1 VSYDTS
7 DSNVEAASIEDN
19 KIGRLVSR
27 VGISGEPV
35 RSGHSAPTPEQI
47 RMSSE
52 ILLPY
57 YKWTRPSAWSNSAGK
72 RAFDCGCVLLTLPF
86 WTPIL
91 FVVALAVRVTSRG
104 PILFLQRRVGR
115 YGREFTILKFRTMV
129 HVKKSAHRHPI
140 TTADNQPFTPIGS
153 FLRRWKLD
161 ELPQVLNV
169 LVGQM
174 SLVGPRPKLPEHTV
188 ADLPCRPGVTGAAT
202 FAFAQEEA
210 ELASLPQ
217 GQLEKIYHTLVLPA
231 KHNMDVEYMA
241 KATFSSDLKLI
252 FNSVVRRWDCSFL
265 SRFADPA
272 GVRIQSVSGV
282 TAGISIAS
290 RNRNS
295 ESAGRKVTSRI
306 SVEESASG

>member
-1 VSYDTS
+1 MSYDTFN
-7 DSNVEAASIEDN
+7 SNVEAASVEES
-19 KIGRLVSR
+19 KIVQLVSAAGNSR
-27 VGISGEPV
+27 NTVHS
-35 RSGHSAPTPEQI
+35 HSAPTPGLI
-47 RMSSE
+47 SRSSE
-52 ILLPY
+52 IILPY
-57 YKWTRPSAWSNSAGK
+57 YEWTRPSAWSNSAGK
-72 RAFDCGCVLLTLPF
+72 RAFDCGCVLLTLPL
-86 WTPIL
+86 WTPIM

-104 PILFLQRRVGR
+104 PILFLQKRVGR
-115 YGREFTILKFRTMV
+115 SGRIFTILKFRTMV
-129 HVKKSAHRHPI
+129 HANKSAHAHHPI

-169 LVGQM
+169 LLGQM

-188 ADLPCRPGVTGAAT
+188 ADLPCRPGLTGAAT
-202 FAFAQEEA
+202 VAFAQEES

-231 KHNMDVEYMA
+231 KHNLDVEYMA
-241 KATFSSDLKLI
+241 KATFSSDLKLV

-272 GVRIQSVSGV
+272 SMRIQNIAAAD
-282 TAGISIAS
+282 TGISKAA
-290 RNRNS
+290 RNRSS
-295 ESAGRKVTSRI
+295 ESVGRSVTSHI